1 MQQTTQK
8 MTLHERLD
16 LLMKVMELEKQGKPE
31 EAAKMH
37 REMVPMLPYMAKW
50 AKDHLGADW
59 LIEGGWNL
67 SEANAEY
74 GDDWLTR

>member
-1 MQQTTQK
+1 MQQAQT
-8 MTLHERLD
+8 MTLDERLAI
-16 LLMKVMELEKQGKPE
+16 LMKVIELENQGKTE
-31 EAAKMH
+31 EAEKMH

-50 AKDHLGADW
+50 LKDHVGADW

-74 GDDWLTR
+74 GADWLTR

>member
-1 MQQTTQK
+1 MQQTQT
-8 MTLHERLD
+8 MTLDEKFAIGK
-16 LLMKVMELEKQGKPE
+16 KVIELEKQGKTE
-31 EAAKMH
+31 EAEKMH
-37 REMVPMLPYMAKW
+37 REMIPMPPYMAKW